1 MTAFVVKQREALE
14 ALAAPAVPGESV
26 KTLIARI
33 ARKAGLTRSKAE
45 KAWRGYTV
53 LRADEWD
60 RVQAAATGGADDAAR
75 REYSAILGELGRIA
89 RRLDALET
97 NAARA
102 VAREARRAG

>member
-1 MTAFVVKQREALE
+1 MSAFAVKQREALE

-26 KTLIARI
+26 KALFARI
-33 ARKAGLTRSKAE
+33 ARKAGITRSKAE

-60 RVQAAATGGADDAAR
+60 RVQAARGGVGHDNAR
-75 REYSAILGELGRIA
+75 VEYAELLREIETIG
-89 RRLDALET
+89 RRLAALEA

-102 VAREARRAG
+102 VAREAGRPG

>member
-1 MTAFVVKQREALE
+1 MTAFAVKQREALE

-26 KTLIARI
+26 KALFARI
-33 ARKAGLTRSKAE
+33 ARKAGITRSKAE

-60 RVQAAATGGADDAAR
+60 RVQAACGVAEHDARNEYAELF
-75 REYSAILGELGRIA
+75 REIETIG
-89 RRLDALET
+89 RRLAALEA

-102 VAREARRAG
+102 VAREGGRAG